1 MEQCID
7 FKVLFDAIPCKA
19 WIVQDTGSVLWQNK
33 ASKSVTPTTAS
44 WWACAV
50 DALNFD
56 KPGTAEVRRNGR
68 WIKLTYQP
76 IAGPDSS
83 TKAVF
88 SVESDVTVERDA
100 LPKLLK
106 MKGDIY
112 A

>member
-19 WIVQDTGSVLWQNK
+19 WIVSKSGKVLWQNK

-44 WWACAV
+44 WWACAI
-50 DALNFD
+50 DALDFD
-56 KPGTAEVRRNGR
+56 KPGTAEIRRNGR

-76 IAGPDSS
+76 LDGPTSS
-83 TKAVF
+83 VF
-88 SVESDVTVERDA
+88 SVESDVTAERDA

-106 MKGDIY
+106 MKGEIY

>member
-1 MEQCID
+1 MEQRID

-19 WIVQDTGSVLWQNK
+19 WIVSKSGDVLWQNK

-44 WWACAV
+44 WWSCAV
-50 DALNFD
+50 DALDFD
-56 KPGTAEVRRNGR
+56 KPGSVEIRRNGR

-76 IAGPDSS
+76 IAGPSDSI
-83 TKAVF
+83 KAAF
-88 SVESDVTVERDA
+88 SVESDVTAERDA

-106 MKGDIY
+106 MKGEIY

>member
-19 WIVQDTGSVLWQNK
+19 WIVSRSGELLWQNK
-33 ASKSVTPTTAS
+33 ASRQVTSGKSA
-44 WWACAV
+44 WWVSAA
-50 DALNFD
+50 DSIDFS
-56 KPGTAEVRRNGR
+56 KPGSTEIRRNGR

-76 IAGPDSS
+76 ISGPDGV
-83 TKAVF
+83 TQAAF
-88 SVESDVTVERDA
+88 SVESDITMERDA

-106 MKGDIY
+106 MKGEIH